1 MVWMKIT
8 VIIKEQ
14 ETDLEITENEK
25 KISTEGL
32 IGKIIL
38 GCLNIITE
46 YEILLVCRIKGK
58 TFLISPN

>member
-1 MVWMKIT
+1 MKIT

-38 GCLNIITE
+38 GCLNIMTE
-46 YEILLVCRIKGK
+46 YEVLLVCRKGK

>member
-1 MVWMKIT
+1 MKIT